1 MADIP
6 NELTQNVQ
14 IVDTSTGNGTADL
27 LRNYNALIRYLRAL
41 NERVSDLE

>member
-6 NELTQNVQ
+6 NELTQNIQ
-14 IVDTSTGNGTADL
+14 IVNTDAGTATAEL
-27 LRNYNALIRYLRAL
+27 LRNYNALSRYLRAL